1 MNFDELQAKLKDEV
15 FEQLILHLEE
25 SYTRAEIFTE
35 IGKLLDQYVEDLGTI
50 WE

>member
-1 MNFDELQAKLKDEV
+1 MNFDELQTKLKDEV

-25 SYTRAEIFTE
+25 NYPREEIFVE
-35 IGKLLDQYVEDLGTI
+35 IGKLLDQYVDDLGTT